1 MIGAMGVA
9 ICVAVRVSI
18 VGISIVGVVRI
29 VGMVGMAVVVTIGTV
44 MVLMM
49 VLMRMTFLI
58 HGVHILFTGFTFR
71 FVRQWN
77 GHGRSGSLHK
87 TCAEGGRRTNVQ
99 ETARYTVYANEGSGY
114 APPME
119 KTSLQELKNAG
130 GIVTL
135 DVSSGYTCA

>member
-1 MIGAMGVA
+1 MGVA
-9 ICVAVRVSI
+9 VRVAVRVSI
-18 VGISIVGVVRI
+18 VVGVSIVGVVRI
-29 VGMVGMAVVVTIGTV
+29 VGMAVVVTIGTV
-44 MVLMM
+44 MM

-58 HGVHILFTGFTFR
+58 HGVHILFAGFTFR

-77 GHGRSGSLHK
+77 GHGGGGSLHG

-99 ETARYTVYANEGSGY
+99 GTARYTVYANEGSGY

-130 GIVTL
+130 GIVSL